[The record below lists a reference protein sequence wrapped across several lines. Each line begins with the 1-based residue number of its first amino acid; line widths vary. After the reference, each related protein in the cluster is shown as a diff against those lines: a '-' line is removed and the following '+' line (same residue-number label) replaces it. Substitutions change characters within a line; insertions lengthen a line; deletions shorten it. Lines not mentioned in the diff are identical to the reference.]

1 MAARLGRWSARH
13 RWWAILIWLGF
24 VVLATVVGS
33 AVGTTPMESYEGQN
47 GDSRRAQQIID
58 EADFPDVAREMVIV
72 QAPDG
77 GITVESPQFRQ
88 VVQDIRGAV
97 EATGQVKNLVTP
109 YDPAGPAPRT
119 SDGTTAL
126 VLFDMTGAGDTAED
140 RVQPVLDAVAGVQAR
155 HPELR
160 VEQAGGASAQ
170 RLAGEAI
177 NEDFKRAEALSLPI
191 TAIILL
197 IAFGTLLPTLIP
209 LGVSLSAFVAATGLL
224 ALASKVLHVADTTT
238 NLMLLIGLAVGVDY
252 SLFYVR
258 REREERAKG
267 RAKERALEIAAATS
281 GRAVLI
287 SGVTVIVA
295 MAGLFLTDHGV
306 FMGFAQG
313 TILVVLTAMVA
324 SVTVL
329 PAMLAV
335 FGDAIDARLIHGIV
349 RVATRGRVTWRRRL
363 GGRTGGG
370 RTWNAIL
377 IVVLRRPWTSTLVTT
392 VMLVALAAPVVGI
405 RLGQPGIDDLQG
417 DYSIAATFKAIDRA
431 FPGGN
436 EPATVAVSA
445 PDVSSPQMREA
456 IEQLKSQ
463 AIADGVAHE
472 PVSVQV
478 NPAGTVATVQ
488 LSIGYGD
495 QGRTAVT
502 ALRERIIPETV
513 GVQPGVRA
521 YVTGNMAATVD
532 FNRQMTR
539 TAPLVLTFVLIFAFL
554 LLLTSFRSITLA
566 IQAIVLNLLS
576 VAAAYGVLVLVFQHG
591 HGAELLGFTPG
602 PIVNWLPLF
611 LFVILFGLSMDYQV
625 FILSR
630 IREAYDSGMT
640 TEQAVSAGIKS
651 SAGVI
656 TSAALIMVA
665 VFAVFGTMSL
675 LSFKQMGV
683 GLAVAILIDATV
695 VRAVLLPATMKLLGT
710 RAWYL
715 PGWLAW
721 LPTLS
726 HGEAD
731 EEKGED
737 EERSARATPD
747 PVPVG

>member
-1 MAARLGRWSARH
+1 MAARLGGWSARH
-13 RWWAILIWLGF
+13 RWWAILIWLSF
-24 VVLATVVGS
+24 VVLATVVGN
-33 AVGTTPMESYEGQN
+33 AVGTTPMQSYEGQN

-58 EADFPDVAREMVIV
+58 EAGFPDVAREMVLV
-72 QAPDG
+72 QARDRG
-77 GITVESPQFRQ
+77 VTVDSPEFRQ
-88 VVQDIRGAV
+88 TVQEIRSAV
-97 EATGQVKNLVTP
+97 EATGQATRVTTP
-109 YDPAGPAPRT
+109 YDGTAPAPRT
-119 SDGTTAL
+119 ADGTTAL
-126 VLFDMTGAGDTAED
+126 VLFDMTGAGDSADE
-140 RVQPVLDAVAGVQAR
+140 RVQPVLDAVADVQDR
-155 HPELR
+155 HPGLR
-160 VEQAGGASAQ
+160 VEQAGAASAQ
-170 RLAGEAI
+170 RLAGEAV
-177 NEDFKRAEALSLPI
+177 NDDFRRAEALSLPI

-209 LGVSLSAFVAATGLL
+209 LGVSMTAFFAATGLL

-258 REREERAKG
+258 REREERARG
-267 RAKERALEIAAATS
+267 RSREHALEIAAATS

-295 MAGLFLTDHGV
+295 MAGMFLTDHGV

-329 PAMLAV
+329 PATLAV
-335 FGDAIDARLIHGIV
+335 FGDAVDARVIHGIV
-349 RVATRGRVTWRRRL
+349 RVATRGRVTWPRRL
-363 GGRTGGG
+363 GGRAGGG
-370 RTWNAIL
+370 RAWNAVL
-377 IVVLRRPWTSTLVTT
+377 TAVLRRPWTATLVTAG
-392 VMLVALAAPVVGI
+392 VLVALAAPVIGI

-417 DYSIAATFKAIDRA
+417 DYPIAATFKAIDRA

-436 EPATVAVSA
+436 EPATVAVRA
-445 PDVSSPQMREA
+445 NDVSSPEMRDA
-456 IEQLKSQ
+456 IERLKGQ
-463 AIADGVAHE
+463 ALSTGVAHE

-495 QGRTAVT
+495 QGRAAVA

-513 GVQPGVRA
+513 GAQPGARA

-532 FNRQMTR
+532 FNRQMAR
-539 TAPLVLTFVLIFAFL
+539 TAPLVLAFVLVFAFL
-554 LLLTSFRSITLA
+554 LLLASFRSITLA

-591 HGAELLGFTPG
+591 HGADLLGFTPG

-640 TEQAVSAGIKS
+640 TEQAVSAGIRS

-665 VFAVFGTMSL
+665 VFAVFATMSL

-695 VRAVLLPATMKLLGT
+695 VRAVLLPATMKLLGA

-715 PGWLAW
+715 PNWLSW
-721 LPTLS
+721 LPTLP
-726 HGEAD
+726 HGEVTEEAD
-731 EEKGED
+731 D
-737 EERSARATPD
+737 PAVRPD
-747 PVPVG
+747 PVAVS